1 MNAAKQPESTTGDP
15 MPTPPITRLIA
26 EYMTVLSAER
36 AASEHTVR
44 AYRRELDSFAAFLEK
59 RCGKKIIPSQIE
71 HPIIREYL
79 GTLYANNLS
88 KPSIARA
95 LAAIRSW
102 FAWLAR
108 TGHIEQNPARLV
120 ATPKLPKHLPR
131 VPGIEQV
138 NSLFNGLG
146 PATKKPASKSLEA
159 TAMESS
165 TETAWPERDR
175 VILELLYGCGIRN
188 AELVGLN
195 LDDIQWS
202 NECLLV
208 RGKGRKERYVPLGD
222 AAAEAI
228 RSYLPTR
235 TQKITAAHRPME
247 ALLLNAR
254 LRGNG
259 RLTTRSVGRIV
270 KNLALANGLP
280 ADLHPH
286 TLRHAFGTHMLEEGA
301 DLRAI
306 QEILGHARLSTTQ
319 RYTHLTSSQVAAV
332 YDRTHPRAKES

>member
-1 MNAAKQPESTTGDP
+1 MLT
-15 MPTPPITRLIA
+15 
-26 EYMTVLSAER
+26 AER
-36 AASEHTVR
+36 AASEHTIR
-44 AYRRELDSFAAFLEK
+44 AYRRELHSFAAFLAK
-59 RCGKKIIPSQIE
+59 RCGSGIVPAQIE
-71 HPIIREYL
+71 HPVIREYL
-79 GTLYANNLS
+79 GTLYAAGLS
-88 KPSIARA
+88 KPSVARA

-102 FAWLAR
+102 FGWLAR
-108 TGHIEQNPARLV
+108 NGHIEQNPARLV

-131 VPGIEQV
+131 VPAIEQV
-138 NSLFNGLG
+138 NQVLDGLG
-146 PATKKPASKSLEA
+146 SRCAEA
-159 TAMESS
+159 RSEKRTP
-165 TETAWPERDR
+165 ETAWPERDR

-195 LDDIQWS
+195 LEDIQWS

-222 AAAEAI
+222 AAAAAI
-228 RSYLPTR
+228 RSYLPQR
-235 TQKITAAHRPME
+235 TQKLAEAKRPSE

-270 KNLALANGLP
+270 KHLALANGLA
-280 ADLHPH
+280 ADVHPH

-319 RYTHLTSSQVAAV
+319 RYTHLTSGQVAAV
-332 YDRTHPRAKES
+332 YDRTHPRAKA